1 MLVILVKKYFIS
13 IAKYSTIT
21 QKNRRLSQNELF
33 YVSQNIGDKL
43 TGLAASF
50 EMTPQLQALQ
60 QQYAK
65 YNDVC
70 FHLLYD
76 WERRGGERERL
87 VEILETIGLQKLAEK

>member
-1 MLVILVKKYFIS
+1 
-13 IAKYSTIT
+13 
-21 QKNRRLSQNELF
+21 
-33 YVSQNIGDKL
+33 
-43 TGLAASF
+43 
-50 EMTPQLQALQ
+50 MTTQLQALQ